1 MTTISGDRRKI
12 QLMLFSERFAVP
24 HWSNLAE
31 STRVE
36 VVKLLAKLLVSV
48 RMGSP
53 GNAPQGRGA
62 CNE

>member
-1 MTTISGDRRKI
+1 M

-24 HWSNLAE
+24 YWSNLAE

-48 RMGSP
+48 QMGSG
-53 GNAPQGRGA
+53 GNAPQSRGA
-62 CNE
+62 RNE